1 MIALEIKL
9 EKLKEEYSDFY
20 DFFKQSLEISNSRF
34 KDHKEEKYK
43 CFYYVGFYMK
53 PSEKTDEYYQELY
66 KKHYDDR
73 LEEELT
79 KARVTITIV
88 AGKFAISDQVV
99 EVSDTVKPIIGE
111 IVKRKM
117 IMEQTVGGDPDDDVL
132 HSIPGYDDLVEKMQD
147 EQEMQK
153 DFLESMGLDDL
164 LGIKREKELTPD
176 QTLKRLIDEERYE
189 EAEDL
194 LEDHPEL
201 RKKGDEEEEGKNNV

>member
-1 MIALEIKL
+1 
-9 EKLKEEYSDFY
+9 
-20 DFFKQSLEISNSRF
+20 
-34 KDHKEEKYK
+34 
-43 CFYYVGFYMK
+43 
-53 PSEKTDEYYQELY
+53 
-66 KKHYDDR
+66 
-73 LEEELT
+73 
-79 KARVTITIV
+79 
-88 AGKFAISDQVV
+88 
-99 EVSDTVKPIIGE
+99 
-111 IVKRKM
+111 M